1 MSDEAGGREGTAV
14 LSDQA
19 AKDLGTALGRLVP
32 TEPLRLLFRDL
43 RSSPRGLSERE
54 AARRLATYGPNE
66 LTRAAQR
73 STWLYLVDQLVHP
86 LALLLWV
93 AAALS
98 LLIRTPVLAAAIV
111 LVILLNAVFA
121 FVQERQ
127 GEQAVEALRRYLPQQ
142 AVARRDGHR
151 VEVPARELV
160 PGDVIEL
167 TEGDRVCA
175 DARLVEGALEVD
187 LSTINGESLPAFRSA
202 SATDSGGPLLQAAT
216 LVFSGT
222 VCTGGDA
229 VAVVVRTG
237 MHTELGRIAALTQR
251 VVREPSPLEVQVRRV
266 AWLIAA
272 VGIAVSVAFVP
283 IGVFLAGLSWPD
295 AVSFA
300 IGLLVANVPEGLL
313 PTITLALAVAVRDLA
328 RNGALVKRLSAVETL
343 GATSVICTD
352 KTGTLTENRMHAVLV
367 WSPAGELW
375 LGGAPPTAPESASL
389 HRLTEVLAHCN
400 TAELAADDDPT
411 HAGATGVGPVG
422 TGDPTEVAL
431 LAAARLLGADV
442 DTARRVTSRLAM
454 FHFDP
459 ELRLMTTV
467 DRVDGQ
473 RTVHTKGAP
482 EEVLA
487 RSVALLDPAVGAV
500 PLDPARRRELADAI
514 TRYAARGLRLIA
526 AGYRDLGD
534 DEAVPATRDDAEAG
548 LTLTGF
554 VALLDPARPEVR
566 AAVARCH
573 AAGLRII
580 VLTGDHRLTAGEI
593 AREVGIGSPGV
604 DPVNADEL
612 DALTDEE
619 FDEILGRDTE
629 LVVART
635 SAEMKMRVAESLQS
649 TGHVVAMTGDGV
661 NDAPALRRADIGV
674 AMGRTGT
681 DVAREA
687 ATMVLTDDN
696 FRTIAMAV
704 EEGRRVYDNVR
715 KFVLYIFAHATPE
728 IVPFLVFA
736 LSGGRVPLPLTVL
749 QILAIDIGTE
759 TLPALAL
766 GRERAEPGLMQRPPR
781 PSTEKLI
788 RRDLL
793 IRAWGLLGGLSA
805 VLVMAGFFW
814 TLLAGGWTPGAD
826 VSDSGSLHTTY
837 LQATTMTFLGIV
849 ACQIGT
855 AFAARTER
863 ASLAS
868 IGVLTNRLLLWGI
881 AFELV
886 FAAAIVLLPGVS
898 TVLGMAC
905 PPPAQLAVLPLFPIV
920 VWGADEIARWL
931 RRRATTVKDPVQ
943 IG

>member
-1 MSDEAGGREGTAV
+1 MDLASGATSPTATTDEVSRDLDAG
-14 LSDQA
+14 
-19 AKDLGTALGRLVP
+19 LGRLVA
-32 TEPLRLLFRDL
+32 TEPLQLLFRDL
-43 RSSPRGLSERE
+43 RTSARGLSERE
-54 AARRLATYGPNE
+54 ATRRLATYGPNE
-66 LTRAAQR
+66 LTRAARR
-73 STWLYLVDQLVHP
+73 STWLYLVDQIVHP

-93 AAALS
+93 AAGLS
-98 LLIRTPVLAAAIV
+98 LVIRTPVLAVAIV
-111 LVILLNAVFA
+111 VVILLNAVFA

-127 GEQAVEALRRYLPQQ
+127 GEQSVEALSRYLPQQ

-151 VEVPARELV
+151 REVVARELV

-175 DARLVEGALEVD
+175 DARLVEGSLEVD

-202 SATDSGGPLLQAAT
+202 TATDSGGPLLQAAT

-272 VGIAVSVAFVP
+272 VGTAVSLAFVP
-283 IGVFLAGLSWPD
+283 VGVFMAGLSWSD
-295 AVSFA
+295 AMSFA

-343 GATSVICTD
+343 GSTSVICTD

-375 LGGAPPTAPESASL
+375 LGGAPPTPPERSAL
-389 HRLTEVLAHCN
+389 TRVTEVLAHCN
-400 TAELAADDDPT
+400 TAELAAHTDARD
-411 HAGATGVGPVG
+411 AGAGGVGPVG

-442 DTARRVTSRLAM
+442 DLARRTASRVAM

-459 ELRLMTTV
+459 ERRLMTTI
-467 DRVDGQ
+467 DRIEGST
-473 RTVHTKGAP
+473 TVHTKGAP

-487 RSVALLDPAVGAV
+487 RSVAVLHPVDGPVTLDA
-500 PLDPARRRELADAI
+500 ARRRELVDAI
-514 TRYAARGLRLIA
+514 QRYAARGLRLIA
-526 AGYRDLGD
+526 TAHRDLRAD
-534 DEAVPATRDDAEAG
+534 DVLPTGRDVAESG
-548 LTLTGF
+548 LTLTGV

-566 AAVARCH
+566 AAVERCH

-604 DPVNADEL
+604 EPVNADEL
-612 DALTDEE
+612 EGLTD
-619 FDEILGRDTE
+619 DELDEVLGRDQE
-629 LVVART
+629 LVIART

-674 AMGRTGT
+674 AMGQTGT

-728 IVPFLVFA
+728 VVPFLIFA
-736 LSGGRVPLPLTVL
+736 LSGGRVPLPITVL

-766 GRERAEPGLMQRPPR
+766 GRERAEPGLMERPPR
-781 PSTEKLI
+781 PSSEKLI
-788 RRDLL
+788 RRSLL
-793 IRAWGLLGGLSA
+793 VRAWGLLGCVSA
-805 VLVMAGFFW
+805 VLVTAGFFW
-814 TLLAGGWTPGAD
+814 TLLTGGWTLGAD
-826 VSDSGSLHTTY
+826 VSDGSPLRTTY

-849 ACQIGT
+849 ACQVGT

-863 ASLAS
+863 ASLRS
-868 IGVLTNRLLLWGI
+868 VGVFTNPLLLWGI
-881 AFELV
+881 AFELA
-886 FAAAIVLLPGVS
+886 FAAAIVALPGIS
-898 TVLGMAC
+898 GLLGMVR
-905 PPPAQLAVLPLFPIV
+905 PPAEQLAVLPVFPLV
-920 VWGADEIARWL
+920 VWGADELVRWWQ
-931 RRRATTVKDPVQ
+931 RRRGGDRTSR
-943 IG
+943 GR

>member
-1 MSDEAGGREGTAV
+1 MDRASDVTCAATDEAAR
-14 LSDQA
+14 
-19 AKDLGTALGRLVP
+19 DLGAGLGRLVP

-43 RSSPRGLSERE
+43 RSGPRGLSDRE

-66 LTRAAQR
+66 LTRAARR
-73 STWLYLVDQLVHP
+73 SSWLYLVDQLVHP

-93 AAALS
+93 AAGLS
-98 LLIRTPVLAAAIV
+98 LAIRTPVLAAAIV

-127 GEQAVEALRRYLPQQ
+127 GEQAVEALSRYLPQQ

-151 VEVPARELV
+151 REVPARELV

-175 DARLVEGALEVD
+175 DARLVEGSLEVD
-187 LSTINGESLPAFRSA
+187 LSTINGESLPAYRSA
-202 SATDSGGPLLQAAT
+202 AAADTGGPLLQAAT

-251 VVREPSPLEVQVRRV
+251 VVREQSPLEVQVRRV

-272 VGIAVSVAFVP
+272 VGTAVSLAFVP
-283 IGVFLAGLSWPD
+283 IGVFMAGLSWSD
-295 AVSFA
+295 AISFA

-343 GATSVICTD
+343 GSTSVICTD

-375 LGGAPPTAPESASL
+375 LGGAPPSPSETSTL
-389 HRLTEVLAHCN
+389 RRVTEVLAHCN
-400 TAELAADDDPT
+400 TAELATGADARD
-411 HAGATGVGPVG
+411 AGASGVGPVG

-442 DTARRVTSRLAM
+442 DPAKRAAARVVM

-459 ELRLMTTV
+459 ERRLMTTV
-467 DRVDGQ
+467 DRVDGVA
-473 RTVHTKGAP
+473 TVHTKGAP

-487 RSVALLDPAVGAV
+487 RSVALLDPGRGPVV
-500 PLDPARRRELADAI
+500 LDAARRRELVDAI
-514 TRYAARGLRLIA
+514 QRYAARGLRLIA
-526 AGYRDLGD
+526 TAHRDLD
-534 DEAVPATRDDAEAG
+534 PDETPPTDRDAAESG

-566 AAVARCH
+566 AAVERCH

-593 AREVGIGSPGV
+593 AHEVGIGSPGV
-604 DPVNADEL
+604 EPVNADDLES
-612 DALTDEE
+612 LTDDE
-619 FDEILGRDTE
+619 FDEVLGRDQE
-629 LVVART
+629 LVIART
-635 SAEMKMRVAESLQS
+635 SAEVKMRVAESLQA

-728 IVPFLVFA
+728 IVPFLIFA
-736 LSGGRVPLPLTVL
+736 LSGGRVPLPITVL

-788 RRDLL
+788 RSDLL
-793 IRAWGLLGGLSA
+793 VRAWGLLGCLSA
-805 VLVMAGFFW
+805 LLVTAGFFW
-814 TLLAGGWTPGAD
+814 TLMAGGWTLGAD
-826 VSDSGSLHTTY
+826 VGVGSPLHTTY
-837 LQATTMTFLGIV
+837 LQATTMSFLGIV
-849 ACQIGT
+849 ACQVGT
-855 AFAARTER
+855 AFAARTEH

-868 IGVLTNRLLLWGI
+868 IGVLSNRLLLWGI
-881 AFELV
+881 TFELV
-886 FAAAIVLLPGVS
+886 FAAAIVGLPWVS
-898 TVLGMAC
+898 TGLGMAC
-905 PPPAQLAVLPLFPIV
+905 PPVAQLAVLPLFPLV
-920 VWGADEIARWL
+920 VWGADELVRWGR
-931 RRRATTVKDPVQ
+931 RRRAARPGPAV
-943 IG
+943 